1 MYLILNLLE
10 EINTNAGK
18 VHLANGDCMGMLPVF
33 RTKKAAREY
42 YPHSEC
48 IKIEMKTSKNNN

>member
-10 EINTNAGK
+10 EINTNAMK
-18 VHLANGDCMGMLPVF
+18 VNLANGDCMGMLPVF

-48 IKIEMKTSKNNN
+48 IKIEMKAVIGN